1 MSEPTTDPQRA
12 PEVPGADGVQAY
24 PAYPGYQGYPAAPTY
39 PEAPAAPA
47 APAYSG
53 APAHPAGAYAAAT
66 AAAATVAPP
75 PMPPL
80 PPEASAPE
88 QSASVQ
94 SSPPKDRHVLR
105 AVARWTAAVLVFG
118 AVGTG
123 TAFGI
128 TSLERTDVPG
138 LETRHDGRWDYPEL
152 SLPAL
157 PSGSPRP
164 FSDGNEAE
172 VHHADVRE
180 LLLPAPAGATPDKRL
195 DGGWTTVESYVSE
208 YEKDRRKDLEQAL
221 TDSALRHIV
230 ARGWTMPDG
239 TVSRVYLLR
248 FTSVAYA
255 DAFLDYELDVGAVPG
270 QSLAGSPESKLDQEW
285 DSSDSPPST
294 QYYVYAEPKPYGAKQ
309 VRQAYIAAGDTIALV
324 LHEKKGG
331 APAIPFHQSV
341 ILQSQL
347 LA

>member
-1 MSEPTTDPQRA
+1 MP
-12 PEVPGADGVQAY
+12 VGAA
-24 PAYPGYQGYPAAPTY
+24 
-39 PEAPAAPA
+39 
-47 APAYSG
+47 S
-53 APAHPAGAYAAAT
+53 AAT
-66 AAAATVAPP
+66 AVALP

-80 PPEASAPE
+80 PPEALAPA
-88 QSASVQ
+88 QSA
-94 SSPPKDRHVLR
+94 PPKDRRVLR
-105 AVARWTAAVLVFG
+105 ALARWTAAVLVFG

-123 TAFGI
+123 TALGI

-164 FSDGNEAE
+164 FTESNEAE

-195 DGGWTTVESYVSE
+195 DGGWTTVEQYVSE
-208 YEKDRRKDLEQAL
+208 YDKDRRKDLEQAL
-221 TDSALRHIV
+221 ADSALRHIA

-255 DAFLDYELDVGAVPG
+255 DAFLDYELEVGAVPG
-270 QSLAGSPESKLDQEW
+270 AALAGSPESKLDKEW
-285 DSSDSPPST
+285 DTSDSSGT
-294 QYYVYAEPKPYGAKQ
+294 AQYYVYAESKPYGAKQ
-309 VRQAYIAAGDTIALV
+309 VRQAYLAAGDTIALL

-331 APAIPFHQSV
+331 TAGIPFHQSV

-347 LA
+347 LG